1 MATSVHSGEDSAAH
15 TATDQ
20 WQSFEMRMR
29 RRRVERLLTRA
40 AEACQT
46 GREDAAR
53 EALAEIEQLSPFEP
67 RLTELR
73 AQVEAL
79 RPASSTAPA
88 ASALFANEQ
97 TDVEFTSSV
106 ESPSIAAQSFVP
118 PTPHAIEPSP
128 LVVETIP
135 IKVDGTTNTAEPLID
150 LPLVIEEPRES
161 TGETRADEQE
171 KRHGRGLALAAA
183 ALLAGGA
190 VGWFIG
196 PKMTTFMQTER
207 TVSAE
212 PNQPPVLP
220 SPGAAAATDE
230 PRPAE
235 ALPPVQVAV
244 DEVPAA
250 NSTVEPAPTKP
261 ETISAPSP
269 PSASVE
275 LRPTE
280 PLVREPA
287 VAPSRTEAPPPPES
301 PPPES
306 PPPAPLTSLPHATVS
321 IERPAAPVPVLT
333 EGTTPVTRPPS
344 SPAIHEPAAPAAASP
359 PAARDAAPAVARDE
373 EKIRE
378 ILDRYAVAYSQ
389 LDAAAASAIF
399 PGLDRRALARAF
411 DGLASQK
418 VALGACDVRV
428 AIESAIVDCAGS
440 ATWTPKIGGGSRTE
454 PRRWQ
459 FRLRNTSGDWQMV
472 AAKVR

>member
-20 WQSFEMRMR
+20 WQSFELRMR

-67 RLTELR
+67 RLTELH

-88 ASALFANEQ
+88 SSALFADEQ

-106 ESPSIAAQSFVP
+106 ESPSIAAESFVP
-118 PTPHAIEPSP
+118 STPHAVEPSP
-128 LVVETIP
+128 RPVETIP
-135 IKVDGTTNTAEPLID
+135 IKVDATTNTAEPLID

-161 TGETRADEQE
+161 TGATATRADEQE
-171 KRHGRGLALAAA
+171 KRSGRGLALAAA
-183 ALLAGGA
+183 ALLACGA
-190 VGWFIG
+190 IGWFIG
-196 PKMTTFMQTER
+196 PKMTTLMQTER

-250 NSTVEPAPTKP
+250 NSTVEPTPTKP
-261 ETISAPSP
+261 ETISPSSP
-269 PSASVE
+269 PPASVE

-287 VAPSRTEAPPPPES
+287 VAPSRTEAPPPPE
-301 PPPES
+301 P
-306 PPPAPLTSLPHATVS
+306 PPPAPLTSLPQAAASV
-321 IERPAAPVPVLT
+321 ERPAAPVPVLT
-333 EGTTPVTRPPS
+333 GDTTPVTRPTS
-344 SPAIHEPAAPAAASP
+344 SPAIHEPMPPAAAPP
-359 PAARDAAPAVARDE
+359 PATPDAASAVARDE

-378 ILDRYAVAYSQ
+378 ILDRYATAYSQ

-399 PGLDRRALARAF
+399 PGLDRRALTRAF